1 MENAVAREIMTREVI
16 TVPPGMPVL
25 QVATLLRE
33 RRITGAPVVDE
44 EGYVLGVVSELDIVS
59 RHGATAA
66 DIMSQQVISV
76 TEGTDIDELAHL
88 FVNERIRRVPVLAGG
103 RLVGIVSRS
112 DLLSPEVLPHFL
124 PGDQNDLSIETDQA

>member
-1 MENAVAREIMTREVI
+1 M
-16 TVPPGMPVL
+16 
-25 QVATLLRE
+25 
-33 RRITGAPVVDE
+33 VDE